1 MWNMGRRFETLTVYL
16 TGVTAPLEKALK
28 RATSYI
34 GKFKS
39 VVTSG
44 AGMLGVGLGFTALI
58 AGAKRL
64 IDTMDGIGKAAG
76 NLGIATEEYQ
86 KLSYAAR
93 RTNTP
98 MQMVEMAMMKA
109 RKMSG
114 DLAVGNAEAAKTFG
128 ALGLRL
134 QDLQGLK
141 TDELFGRIATALN
154 YVKDPLERSAIQAKL
169 FGESGEK
176 LNNFLRDYNA
186 LGREAAARGMII
198 KDDKIKAAEALKD
211 GIENL
216 NSAIASLAANTG
228 FVSWLNR
235 VAEGI
240 DAIAT
245 NSKKMEKIG
254 LYDLPRALEYSIEYA
269 EKSGKYTPEQI
280 QDMKSVQ
287 RDYGLKIGASIFS
300 EDEYKLLDKAL
311 KEAGFGMLAR
321 TRGWRFAANAVNDQF
336 EGSAEFTTGIIP
348 PEVQAEQRRKAREE
362 AKKAE
367 EERQRLEKNRAEMA
381 AEAAAKAAQELK
393 DKNNKTLE
401 TLVQSA
407 ERDVRIDT
415 LKQSGNTVEAELQ
428 RRLGGLYGNKDLDPH
443 LFDRLQ
449 KALETQITAEE
460 KAAKAAKDRQKKE
473 NQERREKYLEDSF
486 NNTVRDLNQR
496 AEIDRLRR
504 EGKTLDADLLERV
517 YSFRNQGK
525 ILTDNQV
532 AAMREALEKVQ
543 TPTTVA
549 VAEQRSAIT
558 AALQGSLEAYRA
570 RVNQGNNIPDQQLK
584 VQQQQLSEQK
594 KTNQLLENNKTTGTT
609 LEVAAIGG
617 V

>member
-16 TGVTAPLEKALK
+16 TGVTTPLEKALK

-114 DLAVGNAEAAKTFG
+114 DLAVGNVEAAKTFG

-141 TDELFGRIATALN
+141 TDELFDRIASALN
-154 YVKDPLERSAIQAKL
+154 YVEDPLKRSAIQAKL

-198 KDDKIKAAEALKD
+198 KETEIKAAENLKD
-211 GIENL
+211 SLERL
-216 NSAIASLAANTG
+216 NTAFTRLSANTG
-228 FVSWLNR
+228 WVSVLADAVKGLDIVLNR
-235 VAEGI
+235 ASYVNEAARGGFYTRESGV
-240 DAIAT
+240 DYA
-245 NSKKMEKIG
+245 
-254 LYDLPRALEYSIEYA
+254 LQRAKE
-269 EKSGKYTPEQI
+269 SGRYTPEQLEL
-280 QDMKSVQ
+280 MEKG
-287 RDYGLKIGASIFS
+287 R
-300 EDEYKLLDKAL
+300 DEYKKMYNESRSGSHDLIDQAL
-311 KEAGFGMLAR
+311 KEAGLSELAR
-321 TRGWRFAANAVNDQF
+321 TNPHAFWNFQQWRGTQKTARRQITVAEATAAEEKQKQ
-336 EGSAEFTTGIIP
+336 E
-348 PEVQAEQRRKAREE
+348 REE
-362 AKKAE
+362 RVKRNALA
-367 EERQRLEKNRAEMA
+367 A
-381 AEAAAKAAQELK
+381 AETAARAAQEERK
-393 DKNNKTLE
+393 KNDDALTVMVNT
-401 TLVQSA
+401 A
-407 ERDVRIDT
+407 ARNNRIADFSR
-415 LKQSGNTVEAELQ
+415 SGNDIEAELL
-428 RRLGGLYGNKDLDPH
+428 RRLGPLADNFDKLNPAMIEELRKLIETENAAKKQQEKDRKQQEFNDKT
-443 LFDRLQ
+443 DRLV
-449 KALETQITAEE
+449 ESFYDQIRNL
-460 KAAKAAKDRQKKE
+460 D
-473 NQERREKYLEDSF
+473 
-486 NNTVRDLNQR
+486 QR

-504 EGKTLDADLLERV
+504 EGKTLDADLLEKV
-517 YSFRNQGK
+517 YSFKNQGLH
-525 ILTDNQV
+525 LTDDQIET
-532 AAMREALEKVQ
+532 MRKALEKVQ
-543 TPTTVA
+543 TPATVA

-594 KTNQLLENNKTTGTT
+594 KTNQLLENNKTGGTT

>member
-16 TGVTAPLEKALK
+16 TGVTTPLEKALK

-141 TDELFGRIATALN
+141 TDELFGRIVSALN
-154 YVKDPLERSAIQAKL
+154 YVEDPLKRSALQAKL

-198 KDDKIKAAEALKD
+198 KETEIKAAENLKD
-211 GIENL
+211 SLERL
-216 NSAIASLAANTG
+216 NTAFTRLSANTG
-228 FVSWLNR
+228 WVSVLADAVKGLDIVLNR
-235 VAEGI
+235 ASYVNEAARGGFYTRESGV
-240 DAIAT
+240 DYA
-245 NSKKMEKIG
+245 
-254 LYDLPRALEYSIEYA
+254 LQRAKE
-269 EKSGKYTPEQI
+269 SGRYTPEQLEL
-280 QDMKSVQ
+280 MKKGSN
-287 RDYGLKIGASIFS
+287 A
-300 EDEYKLLDKAL
+300 YKRMTISAFAPRGSFDLLDQAL
-311 KEAGFGMLAR
+311 KESGLSELAR
-321 TRGWRFAANAVNDQF
+321 TNPQNHKTMRQWEGTQKTARRQITVAEATAAEEKQKQ
-336 EGSAEFTTGIIP
+336 E
-348 PEVQAEQRRKAREE
+348 REE
-362 AKKAE
+362 RAKRNAS
-367 EERQRLEKNRAEMA
+367 AA
-381 AEAAAKAAQELK
+381 AETAARAAQEERK
-393 DKNNKTLE
+393 KNDDALTVMVNTA
-401 TLVQSA
+401 T
-407 ERDVRIDT
+407 RNNRIADFSR
-415 LKQSGNTVEAELQ
+415 SGNDIEAELL
-428 RRLGGLYGNKDLDPH
+428 RRLGPLADNFDKLNPAMIEELRKLIETENAAKKQQEKDRKQQEFNDKT
-443 LFDRLQ
+443 DRLV
-449 KALETQITAEE
+449 ESFYDQIRNL
-460 KAAKAAKDRQKKE
+460 D
-473 NQERREKYLEDSF
+473 
-486 NNTVRDLNQR
+486 QR
-496 AEIDRLRR
+496 AEIDQLRR
-504 EGKTLDADLLERV
+504 EGKTLDADLLEKV
-517 YSFRNQGK
+517 YSFKNQGLH
-525 ILTDNQV
+525 LTDDKIET
-532 AAMREALEKVQ
+532 MRKALEKVQ
-543 TPTTVA
+543 TPATVA

-570 RVNQGNNIPDQQLK
+570 RVNQGKNIPDQQLK

-594 KTNQLLENNKTTGTT
+594 KTNQLLANNKAGGAT

>member
-16 TGVTAPLEKALK
+16 TGVTTPLEKALK

-128 ALGLRL
+128 KLGLRL

-198 KDDKIKAAEALKD
+198 KDAEIKAAENLKD
-211 GIENL
+211 SLERL
-216 NSAIASLAANTG
+216 NTAFTRLSANTG
-228 FVSWLNR
+228 WVSVLADAVKGLDIVLNR
-235 VAEGI
+235 ASYVNEAARGGFYTRESGV
-240 DAIAT
+240 DYA
-245 NSKKMEKIG
+245 
-254 LYDLPRALEYSIEYA
+254 LQRAKE
-269 EKSGKYTPEQI
+269 SGRYTPEQLEL
-280 QDMKSVQ
+280 MKKGSN
-287 RDYGLKIGASIFS
+287 A
-300 EDEYKLLDKAL
+300 YKRMTISAFAPRGSFDLLDQAL
-311 KEAGFGMLAR
+311 KESGLSELAR
-321 TRGWRFAANAVNDQF
+321 TNPQNYKTMRQWEGTQKTARRQITVAEATAAEEKQKQ
-336 EGSAEFTTGIIP
+336 E
-348 PEVQAEQRRKAREE
+348 REE
-362 AKKAE
+362 RAKRNA
-367 EERQRLEKNRAEMA
+367 LAA
-381 AEAAAKAAQELK
+381 AETAARAAQEERK
-393 DKNNKTLE
+393 KNDDALTVMVNT
-401 TLVQSA
+401 A
-407 ERDVRIDT
+407 ARNNRIADFSR
-415 LKQSGNTVEAELQ
+415 SGNDIEAELL
-428 RRLGGLYGNKDLDPH
+428 RRLGPLADNFDKLNPAMIEELRKLIETENAAKKQQEKDRKQQEFNDKT
-443 LFDRLQ
+443 DRLV
-449 KALETQITAEE
+449 ESFYDQIRNL
-460 KAAKAAKDRQKKE
+460 D
-473 NQERREKYLEDSF
+473 
-486 NNTVRDLNQR
+486 QR

-504 EGKTLDADLLERV
+504 EGKTLDADLLEKV
-517 YSFRNQGK
+517 YSFKNQGLH
-525 ILTDNQV
+525 LTDDQIET
-532 AAMREALEKVQ
+532 MRKALEKVQ
-543 TPTTVA
+543 TPATVA

-570 RVNQGNNIPDQQLK
+570 RVNQGKNIPDQQLK

>member
-16 TGVTAPLEKALK
+16 TGVTTPLEKALK

-128 ALGLRL
+128 KLGLRL

-198 KDDKIKAAEALKD
+198 KDAEIKAAENLKD
-211 GIENL
+211 SLERL
-216 NSAIASLAANTG
+216 NTAFTRLSANTG
-228 FVSWLNR
+228 WVSVLADAVKGLDIVLNR
-235 VAEGI
+235 ASYVNEAARGGFYTRESGV
-240 DAIAT
+240 DYA
-245 NSKKMEKIG
+245 
-254 LYDLPRALEYSIEYA
+254 LQRAKE
-269 EKSGKYTPEQI
+269 SGRYTPEQLEL
-280 QDMKSVQ
+280 MKKGSN
-287 RDYGLKIGASIFS
+287 A
-300 EDEYKLLDKAL
+300 YKRMTISAFAPRGSFDLLDQAL
-311 KEAGFGMLAR
+311 KESGLSELAR
-321 TRGWRFAANAVNDQF
+321 TNPQNYKTMRQWEGTQKTARRQITVAEATAAEEKQKQ
-336 EGSAEFTTGIIP
+336 E
-348 PEVQAEQRRKAREE
+348 REE
-362 AKKAE
+362 RAKRNA
-367 EERQRLEKNRAEMA
+367 LAA
-381 AEAAAKAAQELK
+381 AETAARAAQEERK
-393 DKNNKTLE
+393 KNDDALTVMVNT
-401 TLVQSA
+401 A
-407 ERDVRIDT
+407 ARNNRIADFSR
-415 LKQSGNTVEAELQ
+415 SGNDIEAELL
-428 RRLGGLYGNKDLDPH
+428 RRLGPLADNFDKLNPAMIEELRKLIETENAAKKQQEKDRKQQEFNDKT
-443 LFDRLQ
+443 DRLV
-449 KALETQITAEE
+449 ESFYDQIRNL
-460 KAAKAAKDRQKKE
+460 D
-473 NQERREKYLEDSF
+473 
-486 NNTVRDLNQR
+486 QR
-496 AEIDRLRR
+496 AEIDQLRR
-504 EGKTLDADLLERV
+504 EGKTLDADLLEKV
-517 YSFRNQGK
+517 YSFKNQGLH
-525 ILTDNQV
+525 LTDDQIET
-532 AAMREALEKVQ
+532 MRKALEKVQ
-543 TPTTVA
+543 TPATVA

-570 RVNQGNNIPDQQLK
+570 RVNQGKNIPDQQLK

-594 KTNQLLENNKTTGTT
+594 KTNQLLANSQTGGTT

>member
-16 TGVTAPLEKALK
+16 TGVTTPLEKALK

-141 TDELFGRIATALN
+141 TDELFGRIVSALN
-154 YVKDPLERSAIQAKL
+154 YVEDPLKRSALQAKL

-198 KDDKIKAAEALKD
+198 KDAEIKAAENLKD
-211 GIENL
+211 SLERL
-216 NSAIASLAANTG
+216 NTAFTRLSANTG
-228 FVSWLNR
+228 WVSVLADAVKGLDIVLNR
-235 VAEGI
+235 ASYVNEAARGGFYTRESGV
-240 DAIAT
+240 D
-245 NSKKMEKIG
+245 
-254 LYDLPRALEYSIEYA
+254 YALQKARE
-269 EKSGKYTPEQI
+269 SGKYTPEQLEL
-280 QDMKSVQ
+280 MEKGSANYKKM
-287 RDYGLKIGASIFS
+287 YGQSTFHGGSYVLI
-300 EDEYKLLDKAL
+300 DQAL
-311 KEAGFGMLAR
+311 REAGLAELVR
-321 TRGWRFAANAVNDQF
+321 NTNLKPWDKDQWQNTRQVARR
-336 EGSAEFTTGIIP
+336 SATL
-348 PEVQAEQRRKAREE
+348 EE
-362 AKKAE
+362 INKAE
-367 EERQRLEKNRAEMA
+367 EERKKQEKERAEKAAQTA
-381 AEAAAKAAQELK
+381 AEAAARAAQELK

-460 KAAKAAKDRQKKE
+460 KAAKAAKDRQEKE

-486 NNTVRDLNQR
+486 NNTVRNLNQR

-504 EGKTLDADLLERV
+504 EGKTLDADLLEKV
-517 YSFRNQGK
+517 YSFKNQGLH
-525 ILTDNQV
+525 LTDDQIET
-532 AAMREALEKVQ
+532 MRKALEKVQ
-543 TPTTVA
+543 TPATVA

-570 RVNQGNNIPDQQLK
+570 RVNQGKNIPDQQLK

-594 KTNQLLENNKTTGTT
+594 KTNQLLANNKAGGAT

>member
-16 TGVTAPLEKALK
+16 TGVTTPLEKALK

-128 ALGLRL
+128 KLGLRL

-198 KDDKIKAAEALKD
+198 KDAEIKAAENLKD
-211 GIENL
+211 SLERL
-216 NSAIASLAANTG
+216 NTAFTRLSANTG
-228 FVSWLNR
+228 WVSVLADAVKGLDIVLNR
-235 VAEGI
+235 ASYVNEAARGGFYTRESGV
-240 DAIAT
+240 DYA
-245 NSKKMEKIG
+245 
-254 LYDLPRALEYSIEYA
+254 LQRAKE
-269 EKSGKYTPEQI
+269 SGRYTPEQLEL
-280 QDMKSVQ
+280 MKKGSN
-287 RDYGLKIGASIFS
+287 A
-300 EDEYKLLDKAL
+300 YKRMTISAFAPRGSFDLLDQAL
-311 KEAGFGMLAR
+311 KESGLSELAR
-321 TRGWRFAANAVNDQF
+321 TNPQNYKTMRQWEGTQKTARRQITVAEATAAEEKQKQ
-336 EGSAEFTTGIIP
+336 E
-348 PEVQAEQRRKAREE
+348 REE
-362 AKKAE
+362 RAKRNA
-367 EERQRLEKNRAEMA
+367 LAA
-381 AEAAAKAAQELK
+381 AETAARAAQEERK
-393 DKNNKTLE
+393 KNDDALTVMVNT
-401 TLVQSA
+401 A
-407 ERDVRIDT
+407 ARNNRIADFSR
-415 LKQSGNTVEAELQ
+415 SGNDIEAELL
-428 RRLGGLYGNKDLDPH
+428 RRLGPLADNFDKLNPAMIEELRKLIETENAAKKQQEKDRKQQEFNDKT
-443 LFDRLQ
+443 DRLV
-449 KALETQITAEE
+449 ESFYDQIRNL
-460 KAAKAAKDRQKKE
+460 D
-473 NQERREKYLEDSF
+473 
-486 NNTVRDLNQR
+486 QR
-496 AEIDRLRR
+496 AEIDQLRR
-504 EGKTLDADLLERV
+504 EGKTLDADLLEKV
-517 YSFRNQGK
+517 YSFKNQGLH
-525 ILTDNQV
+525 LTDDQIET
-532 AAMREALEKVQ
+532 MRKALEKVQ
-543 TPTTVA
+543 TPATVA

-570 RVNQGNNIPDQQLK
+570 RVNQGKNIPDQQLK

-594 KTNQLLENNKTTGTT
+594 KTNQLLENNKTGGTT

>member
-16 TGVTAPLEKALK
+16 TGVTTPLEKALK

-114 DLAVGNAEAAKTFG
+114 DLAVGNVEAAKTFG

-198 KDDKIKAAEALKD
+198 KDAEIKAAENLKD
-211 GIENL
+211 SLERL
-216 NSAIASLAANTG
+216 NTAFTRLSANTG
-228 FVSWLNR
+228 WVSVLADAVKGLDIVLNR
-235 VAEGI
+235 ASYVNEAARGGFYTRESGV
-240 DAIAT
+240 DYA
-245 NSKKMEKIG
+245 
-254 LYDLPRALEYSIEYA
+254 LQRAKE
-269 EKSGKYTPEQI
+269 SGRYTPEQLEL
-280 QDMKSVQ
+280 MKKGSN
-287 RDYGLKIGASIFS
+287 A
-300 EDEYKLLDKAL
+300 YKRMTISAFAPRGSFDLLDQAL
-311 KEAGFGMLAR
+311 KESGLSELAR
-321 TRGWRFAANAVNDQF
+321 TNPQNYKTMRQWEGTQKTARRQITVAEATAAEEKQKQ
-336 EGSAEFTTGIIP
+336 E
-348 PEVQAEQRRKAREE
+348 REE
-362 AKKAE
+362 RAKRNA
-367 EERQRLEKNRAEMA
+367 LAA
-381 AEAAAKAAQELK
+381 AETAARAAQEERK
-393 DKNNKTLE
+393 KNDDALTVMVNT
-401 TLVQSA
+401 A
-407 ERDVRIDT
+407 ARNNRIADFSR
-415 LKQSGNTVEAELQ
+415 SGNDIEAELL
-428 RRLGGLYGNKDLDPH
+428 RRLGPLADNFDKLNPAMIEELRKLIETENAAKKQQEKDRKQQEFNDKT
-443 LFDRLQ
+443 DRLV
-449 KALETQITAEE
+449 ESFYDQIRNL
-460 KAAKAAKDRQKKE
+460 D
-473 NQERREKYLEDSF
+473 
-486 NNTVRDLNQR
+486 QR
-496 AEIDRLRR
+496 TEIDQLRR
-504 EGKTLDADLLERV
+504 EGKTLDADLLEKV
-517 YSFRNQGK
+517 YSFKNQGLH
-525 ILTDNQV
+525 LTDDQIET
-532 AAMREALEKVQ
+532 MRKALEKVQ
-543 TPTTVA
+543 TPATVA

-570 RVNQGNNIPDQQLK
+570 RVNQGKNIPDQQLK

-594 KTNQLLENNKTTGTT
+594 KTNQLLENNKTGGAT
-609 LEVAAIGG
+609 LEVATIGG